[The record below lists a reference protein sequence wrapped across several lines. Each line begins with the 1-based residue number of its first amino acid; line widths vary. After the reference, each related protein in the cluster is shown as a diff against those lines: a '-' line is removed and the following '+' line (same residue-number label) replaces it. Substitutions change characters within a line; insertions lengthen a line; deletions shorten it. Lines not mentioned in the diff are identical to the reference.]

1 MVKHMKIL
9 AVEDETIIAFSLED
23 MLLELGCEEV
33 FLATHLSEADRILR
47 EEHVDAAVL
56 DVNIHG
62 SQSYGIADKLADA
75 SVPFIFA
82 TGYGDA
88 QHPPRHS
95 AVPTLTKPY
104 DIADIRRALGVIA
117 DALK

>member
-1 MVKHMKIL
+1 MRIL
-9 AVEDETIIAFSLED
+9 AVEDEPIIAFSLED
-23 MLLELGCEEV
+23 MLLELGCKEV
-33 FLATHLSEADRILR
+33 FLATQLSEAERILS
-47 EEHVDAAVL
+47 EERVDAAVL

-62 SQSYGIADKLADA
+62 AQSYGIADKLADS

-88 QHPPRHS
+88 EHPDRHR

-104 DIADIRRALGVIA
+104 DIADIREALSVVAGEA
-117 DALK
+117 R